1 MSTNVKRGLWAVLLL
16 ACIAAVWFAVRGG
29 LALGGTPISAP
40 PSAASTSASSS
51 DTASA
56 GPTPTERSS
65 SASATASSASVT
77 TSSSAPASTA
87 STGNA
92 VASAPTTAP
101 ASTASTGSAV
111 ASAPTTAP
119 ATPTP
124 NEAPSSSTASASG
137 LLTGP
142 AAPWEDIAAA
152 PVHVA
157 VYRGPDRSAEQIVG
171 ASIELTQ
178 MRDDGEIN
186 PTPQTVGWY
195 GPPQW
200 STTPGERSGYPGVLA
215 GHIIHSG
222 SKDVFYR
229 LQEARAGDAVVI
241 SYDDGTQ
248 AAFRIQDDAVSA
260 DKTAFTQDEEWAW
273 AWKLDVPG
281 NAVTLIT
288 CELVEGSG
296 MTGYSLNNWVVQA
309 DRVA

>member
-29 LALGGTPISAP
+29 LALGDTPISAP

-77 TSSSAPASTA
+77 TSSTAPASSA
-87 STGNA
+87 STGSA

-101 ASTASTGSAV
+101 ASSAP
-111 ASAPTTAP
+111 AATSAPAPTTAP

-273 AWKLDVPG
+273 AWKLDVSG

>member
-29 LALGGTPISAP
+29 LALGDTPISAP

-56 GPTPTERSS
+56 GPTPTDRSS

-92 VASAPTTAP
+92 VASAPTAATSAP
-101 ASTASTGSAV
+101 
-111 ASAPTTAP
+111 APTTAP

-124 NEAPSSSTASASG
+124 SEAPSSSTASASG

-241 SYDDGTQ
+241 SFDDGTQ

>member
-29 LALGGTPISAP
+29 LALGDTPISAP
-40 PSAASTSASSS
+40 PSAASTSASSR

-92 VASAPTTAP
+92 VASAPTAATSAP
-101 ASTASTGSAV
+101 
-111 ASAPTTAP
+111 APTTAP

-124 NEAPSSSTASASG
+124 SEAPSSSTASASG
-137 LLTGP
+137 LLTGL

-260 DKTAFTQDEEWAW
+260 DKTAFTQDEEWVW

>member
-29 LALGGTPISAP
+29 LALGDTPISAP

-101 ASTASTGSAV
+101 ASSAP
-111 ASAPTTAP
+111 AATSAPAPTTAP

-281 NAVTLIT
+281 NVVTLIT

>member
-29 LALGGTPISAP
+29 LALGDTPISAP
-40 PSAASTSASSS
+40 PSAASTSASSR

-77 TSSSAPASTA
+77 TSSSAPAS
-87 STGNA
+87 
-92 VASAPTTAP
+92 SAPAATSAP
-101 ASTASTGSAV
+101 
-111 ASAPTTAP
+111 APTTAP

>member
-29 LALGGTPISAP
+29 LALGDTPISAP

-87 STGNA
+87 STGSA

-101 ASTASTGSAV
+101 ASSAPAATTAP
-111 ASAPTTAP
+111 APTTAP

-124 NEAPSSSTASASG
+124 SEAPSSSTASASG

>member
-16 ACIAAVWFAVRGG
+16 ACIAVVWFAVRGG
-29 LALGGTPISAP
+29 LALGDTPISAP

-87 STGNA
+87 STGN
-92 VASAPTTAP
+92 
-101 ASTASTGSAV
+101 AV